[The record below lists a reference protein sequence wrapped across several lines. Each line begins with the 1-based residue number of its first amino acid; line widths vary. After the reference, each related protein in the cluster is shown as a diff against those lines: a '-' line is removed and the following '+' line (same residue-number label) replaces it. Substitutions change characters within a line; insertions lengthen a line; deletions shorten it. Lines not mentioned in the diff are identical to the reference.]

1 MASLTRRGSC
11 IAFQTVIGIER
22 ELAAGTLVF
31 IPLADK
37 RLPVDR
43 LRLVA
48 RSGAGPRPTV
58 EAFLEIVRHYLA
70 KL

>member
-1 MASLTRRGSC
+1 
-11 IAFQTVIGIER
+11 VIGIER
-22 ELAAGTLVF
+22 ELAAGSLVF
-31 IPLADK
+31 VPLSDK

-48 RSGAGPRPTV
+48 RSGAGARPTV
-58 EAFLEIVRHYLA
+58 EAFLEIVEHDLQ